1 MSLAAAISR
10 PRSVERGVS
19 TTLTLTITDT
29 LTGTVQTPSA
39 ATVQIMDG
47 ATEILAATA
56 ATTLGAGGYSCTY
69 ALSAATIPATIR
81 LTDQWLEIWTLTIGG
96 VAYTFRVTGYLCR
109 HAYHPTLT
117 DSDLTTLHPDLTSQ
131 RPPGMTTYGGF
142 IDEAQGWIER
152 KLIQRG
158 RRPELVFDAWALR
171 DAHLYYSLSLIFRA
185 FASSLGRGRY
195 AEEATRYETM
205 AHDELRAVKFRYD
218 TAQTGTVDSPAQEA
232 QSGPLVL
239 TAAPR
244 NRWGRGW

>member
-1 MSLAAAISR
+1 VSLAAAISR

-39 ATVQIMDG
+39 ATVQILDG

-56 ATTLGAGGYSCTY
+56 A
-69 ALSAATIPATIR
+69 AATIPDSIR

-96 VAYTFRVTGYLCR
+96 VAYTFRATGYLCR

-131 RPPGMTTYGGF
+131 RPPGLTTYGGF

-152 KLIQRG
+152 KLLQKG
-158 RRPELVFDAWALR
+158 RRPELIFDAWALR
-171 DAHLYYSLSLIFRA
+171 DAHLYYSLTLIFRA

-244 NRWGRGW
+244 NRWGRSW